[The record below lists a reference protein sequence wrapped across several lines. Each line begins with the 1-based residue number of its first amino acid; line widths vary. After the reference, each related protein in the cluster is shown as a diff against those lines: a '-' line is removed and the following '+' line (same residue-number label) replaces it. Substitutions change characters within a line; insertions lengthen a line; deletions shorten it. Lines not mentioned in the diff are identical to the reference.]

1 MAGLGKYAFSG
12 AAEASMQKV
21 NLFKEKNIE

>member
-12 AAEASMQKV
+12 AAEAFRQKV